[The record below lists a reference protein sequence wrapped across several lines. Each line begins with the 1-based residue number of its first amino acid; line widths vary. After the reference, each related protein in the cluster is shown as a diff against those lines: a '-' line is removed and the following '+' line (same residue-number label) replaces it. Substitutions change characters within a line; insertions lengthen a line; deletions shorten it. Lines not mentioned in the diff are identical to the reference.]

1 MKEQHMHK
9 STHRSTTHASA
20 APTRARVDAAKRR
33 SRKTIVGLLT
43 ALTNVA
49 GGLGPAMSVDVPDGS
64 DGEKTETAFVFNHST
79 WGATWS

>member
-9 STHRSTTHASA
+9 STHRTTTHASA
-20 APTRARVDAAKRR
+20 APAQARVDAAKRR

-43 ALTNVA
+43 ALAIVA
-49 GGLGPAMSVDVPDGS
+49 GGFGPALSVDVPNGS
-64 DGEKTETAFVFNHST
+64 DGGTTETALLRSI